1 MKWEGMEL
9 SILKTI
15 FHILV
20 LTFYYYIGTWVQ
32 EATNLFIPGS
42 IIGMNLLLI
51 TLLINGIK
59 VSWIDKGASLL
70 VNHLPLLFIPVT
82 VGVIQYLDLLAGK
95 GLLLILIVFIST
107 GVVAFFSGITTQIMN
122 RKKGEH
128 YE

>member
-1 MKWEGMEL
+1 M